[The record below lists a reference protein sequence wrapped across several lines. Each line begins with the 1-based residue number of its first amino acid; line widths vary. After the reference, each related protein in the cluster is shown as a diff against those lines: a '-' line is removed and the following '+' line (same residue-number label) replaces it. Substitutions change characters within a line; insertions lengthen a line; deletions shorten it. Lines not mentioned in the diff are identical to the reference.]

1 MRPKF
6 TIPLSYNPIDSAGL
20 ARKLEEYSHRHHN
33 DLVDD
38 FESKIRD
45 LTGAKYAVGLN
56 SGTAAIHLALKALGV
71 QEKDRVIVSTF
82 TYVASVNPILYLN
95 AEPVLVDSEATG
107 WNMDPELLETAI
119 RGCIKEG
126 KKPKAI
132 IVVHTYGMPAK
143 MNEILEIAR
152 RYDIAVLEDAAEAIG
167 STYQTKAVGA
177 LGEIGILSFN
187 NNKTLTTFGGGM
199 LLTNDKSYAD
209 QAYLWSTHSRKNLPH
224 YEHDEPGF
232 NYRLGPLNA
241 AIGLVGLERV
251 KENVLARRK
260 IFDTYTSSLGTI
272 PGVDWQRETRDSV
285 SNRWIT
291 CLLFQNLRA
300 SFAPLP
306 APRLRQ
312 TGLRLRGRTNLEK
325 IRTALDQQGIE
336 TRPLWK
342 PMHMQP
348 LFQKCRSFLNGTSQR
363 LFEQGVCLP
372 SGNDL
377 GVEEIGGIVERV
389 RVTMGS

>member
-6 TIPLSYNPIDSAGL
+6 TIPLSYNPIDATAL

-38 FESKIRD
+38 FESKIRE

-95 AEPVLVDSEATG
+95 AEPVLVDSEAIG
-107 WNMDPELLETAI
+107 WNMDPELLEAAI
-119 RGCIKEG
+119 RDCIKEG

-143 MNEILEIAR
+143 MKEILEIAR

-187 NNKTLTTFGGGM
+187 NNKTLTTYGGGM
-199 LLTNDKSYAD
+199 LLTDNKSFAD
-209 QAYLWSTHSRKNLPH
+209 NVHLWSTHSRKNLPH
-224 YEHDEPGF
+224 YEHDELGF

-241 AIGLVGLERV
+241 AIGMVGLERL

-260 IFDTYTSSLGTI
+260 IFDTYTSSLGTV

-291 CLLFQNLRA
+291 CLLFQ
-300 SFAPLP
+300 
-306 APRLRQ
+306 
-312 TGLRLRGRTNLEK
+312 TNLEK

-342 PMHMQP
+342 PMHLQP
-348 LFQKCRSFLNGTSQR
+348 LFQKCKSFLNGTSQR

-377 GVEEIGGIVERV
+377 GGEEIGRIVEKIKMV
-389 RVTMGS
+389 MGEPTPKNSTAEAQGRKGGADQ

>member
-1 MRPKF
+1 MRSKF
-6 TIPLSYNPIDSAGL
+6 TIPLSYNPIDATAL

-38 FESKIRD
+38 FERKIRE

-95 AEPVLVDSEATG
+95 AEPVLVDSEGTG
-107 WNMDPELLETAI
+107 WNMDPELLEQAI
-119 RGCIKEG
+119 LSCIKEG
-126 KKPKAI
+126 KKPKVI

-143 MNEILEIAR
+143 MKEILEIAR
-152 RYDIAVLEDAAEAIG
+152 RYEIAVLEDAAEAIG
-167 STYQTKAVGA
+167 STYQSKSVGA
-177 LGEIGILSFN
+177 LGDIGILSFN

-209 QAYLWSTHSRKNLPH
+209 QAYLWSTHSRKDLPH
-224 YEHDEPGF
+224 YEHDELGF

-241 AIGLVGLERV
+241 AIGMVGLERV

-260 IFDTYTSSLGTI
+260 IFDTYASSLGTI
-272 PGVDWQRETRDSV
+272 PGVDWQRETGDSV

-312 TGLRLRGRTNLEK
+312 TGPRLRGRTNLEK
-325 IRTALDQQGIE
+325 IRTVLDQQGIE

-348 LFQKCRSFLNGTSQR
+348 LFLKCKSFLNGTSQR

-377 GVEEIGGIVERV
+377 TPENIQEIIEKIKMVKEE
-389 RVTMGS
+389 

>member
-1 MRPKF
+1 MRRKYI
-6 TIPLSYNPIDSAGL
+6 IPLSYNPIDASAL
-20 ARKLEEYSHRHHN
+20 ARKLEAYTDRHHN

-38 FESKIRD
+38 FEGKIRE

-56 SGTAAIHLALKALGV
+56 SGTAAIHLGLMALGV
-71 QEKDRVIVSTF
+71 QENDRVVVSTF
-82 TYVASVNPILYLN
+82 TYVASVSPILYLN
-95 AEPVLVDSEATG
+95 AKPVLVDSEATS
-107 WNMDPELLETAI
+107 WNMDPELLEAAI
-119 RGCIKEG
+119 GDCMKEG

-132 IVVHTYGMPAK
+132 IAVHTYGMPARMK
-143 MNEILEIAR
+143 EILEIAR

-167 STYQTKAVGA
+167 STYQRKAVGA
-177 LGEIGILSFN
+177 VGDVGILSFN

-224 YEHDEPGF
+224 YEHDEMGF
-232 NYRLGPLNA
+232 NYRLGSLNA
-241 AIGLVGLERV
+241 AMGLVGLERL
-251 KENVLARRK
+251 KENVATRRK
-260 IFDTYTSSLGTI
+260 IFDTYTTSLGTL
-272 PGVDWQRETRDSV
+272 PGVDWQQETNDSV

-291 CLLFQNLRA
+291 CLLFQ
-300 SFAPLP
+300 
-306 APRLRQ
+306 
-312 TGLRLRGRTNLEK
+312 TNLEK
-325 IRTALDQQGIE
+325 IRTALDHQGIE

-372 SGNDL
+372 SGNNL
-377 GVEEIGGIVERV
+377 RSVEIEEIVEKV
-389 RVTMGS
+389 KMVMGE